1 MSWTRCAARAR
12 PSDRRP
18 RQTEVV
24 QLHIDTG
31 PGQFDRFKL
40 GTSID
45 PISDVGYVLV
55 TAGAPTSWLIL
66 S

>member
-1 MSWTRCAARAR
+1 
-12 PSDRRP
+12 
-18 RQTEVV
+18 VV